1 MNRHRT
7 AGAFVAGDD
16 AMRYATGVLALPV
29 LLAAQAASSLSRE
42 LPAPAT
48 AQLATSIAEAK
59 AHGRHVW
66 RDTPPVNS
74 DGTVNA
80 YIEIPRGGKQKFE
93 FDMKANARA
102 VDRVMPDA
110 LAYPVNYGIV
120 PQSVFYDGD
129 PFDALVLGPALP
141 GGTFVRGVIVG
152 VMYMED
158 EKGIDSKVV
167 LSVPDAEGKPR
178 HALTDEDKRVI
189 GDYFKRYKLHEP
201 GKFSKVPGWGSA
213 DEGRAHVTLAHAFF
227 KECAAAK
234 GACALR

>member
-1 MNRHRT
+1 
-7 AGAFVAGDD
+7 
-16 AMRYATGVLALPV
+16 MRYAACAILPL
-29 LLAAQAASSLSRE
+29 LLAVQAPDYLPRE

-48 AQLATSIAEAK
+48 AQLVASLRASE
-59 AHGRHVW
+59 GRERHVW
-66 RDTPPVNS
+66 RDTPPLNA

-80 YIEIPRGGKQKFE
+80 YIEIPRGELRKFE
-93 FDMKANARA
+93 LDMRANARA
-102 VDRVMPDA
+102 VDRVMPRA

-141 GGTFVRGVIVG
+141 GGQFVRGIIVG

-167 LSVPDAEGKPR
+167 LSVPDANGKPR
-178 HALTDEDKRVI
+178 HPLTDEVKRTI
-189 GDYFKRYKLHEP
+189 GDYFHRYKRHEP

-213 DEGRAHVTLAHAFF
+213 EEGRRHVELAHVFYR
-227 KECAAAK
+227 ECAGAK
-234 GACALR
+234 GACVLK